1 MRDTLKLTSIEFKD
15 SGTKIVY
22 DYSFDKDIAKYFNPK
37 EPFFVSYNED
47 VSQVP
52 MSISVIPF
60 LANILPIS
68 WFGGF
73 DVIIEELDESFYNS
87 SEKIKLEFQKSF
99 LELKEVESRLIVK
112 SLIKNERNAS
122 NTAMLFSGGV
132 DAYAT
137 YFRNQSKNL
146 DLITIHGA
154 DIELDDIRQWNS
166 VVHLNESENLLK
178 KNKKHYIKS
187 NLRTFYTYKV
197 DLLLKE
203 MGWWGRVQHGLA
215 LNCLLAPLAKL
226 HNYSKVY
233 IASTYTDNI
242 KISWGSTPEIDNLI
256 KWSNVSV
263 IHDGYELKR
272 QEKVKLIVDN
282 TQELDDKIKLRVCYS
297 ELNQKVN
304 CSKCE
309 KCYRTIFGI
318 ILSNDN
324 PNNYGFDV
332 DENAYERVMNM
343 FGNGFKSEGVL
354 YFWWEINEVISKLAD
369 FYIFS
374 NKEKEAEKMIALN
387 NLISQ
392 NINMGVKKPSGLNR
406 LKHTLINTFP
416 KVFKIYL
423 NYRHKNL

>member
-1 MRDTLKLTSIEFKD
+1 MRNTLKIQTINYRD

-99 LELKEVESRLIVK
+99 LELKKVESRLIVK

-233 IASTYTDNI
+233 IASSYTDNI

-332 DENAYERVMNM
+332 DENVYERVMNM

-374 NKEKEAEKMIALN
+374 NKEKETEKMIALN

-392 NINMGVKKPSGLNR
+392 NINMGVKKPSWLNR

-423 NYRHKNL
+423 NYRHKSL